1 MDKMSEWVLG
11 IMAKFG
17 YFGIIFAMFAENVFP
32 PIPSEV
38 IMPAAGFAASK
49 GDMSIVLVILTG
61 TLGAVLGAL
70 PLYYLG
76 RKFDEPRLVEF
87 TEKYGKYVF
96 IKPTDI
102 TNANAWF
109 DKHGKMAVFFGR
121 MVPGVRSL
129 ISIPAGMNKMALLP
143 FLALTALGASIWTA
157 ILALAGYYLGQNYD
171 AVAGILAP
179 YSKAIGISI
188 LFVIVGLL
196 IKRRLSYRKKADD
209 KNNDKNSNEH

>member
-1 MDKMSEWVLG
+1 MDQMSEWVLG

-76 RKFDEPRLVEF
+76 HKFDEPRLVEF

-102 TNANAWF
+102 TDANAWF

-129 ISIPAGMNKMALLP
+129 ISIPAGMNKMSLLP

-171 AVAGILAP
+171 AVAGVLAP
-179 YSKAIGISI
+179 YSKAIGILI
-188 LFVIVGLL
+188 VVVIIGLL
-196 IKRRLSYRKKADD
+196 IKRRLSYRKNS
-209 KNNDKNSNEH
+209 NNDKNSDPR

>member
-1 MDKMSEWVLG
+1 MDQMSAWVLG

-17 YFGIIFAMFAENVFP
+17 YFGIIFAMFAENIFP

-38 IMPAAGFAASK
+38 IMPAAGFAAAK
-49 GDMSIVLVILTG
+49 GDLSIILVIIAG

-70 PLYYLG
+70 PLYYVG
-76 RKFDEPRLVEF
+76 RVFDEPRLVAF
-87 TEKYGKYVF
+87 TEKYGKYLFV
-96 IKPTDI
+96 KPADI
-102 TNANAWF
+102 TAANAWF

-129 ISIPAGMNKMALLP
+129 ISIPAGMNRMALLP

-171 AVAGILAP
+171 AVAGMLAP
-179 YSKAIGISI
+179 YSKAIGILI
-188 LFVIVGLL
+188 VVAVIGLL
-196 IKRRLSYRKKADD
+196 IKRRLSSQEST
-209 KNNDKNSNEH
+209 NDKNSSNNSNER